1 MRTHQRLIATAAM
14 AVGAALLSP
23 TAVCAEG
30 GVRAAAPSG
39 LLEFGGAAVPEDTAS
54 VVALRAPADAG
65 ASDMEEVAGGRRLM
79 WWNWVANMVHPVC
92 GPLHHGPECQDLEE
106 AEGDSSGGS
115 SGSSGSGGNDDGSG
129 SRSSGSDVEG
139 SGGASGSNSQI
150 MSPTPASM
158 TALVAAAMAAGTAIA
173 AAVIGSRRRKT
184 GTAHPLQ
191 GSVKNRMRLFGAFAD
206 RNLVS
211 KTERPCGRVVEMSSP
226 PIVEDAHYNEMA

>member
-1 MRTHQRLIATAAM
+1 
-14 AVGAALLSP
+14 
-23 TAVCAEG
+23 
-30 GVRAAAPSG
+30 
-39 LLEFGGAAVPEDTAS
+39 
-54 VVALRAPADAG
+54 
-65 ASDMEEVAGGRRLM
+65 
-79 WWNWVANMVHPVC
+79 
-92 GPLHHGPECQDLEE
+92 
-106 AEGDSSGGS
+106 
-115 SGSSGSGGNDDGSG
+115 
-129 SRSSGSDVEG
+129 
-139 SGGASGSNSQI
+139 

>member
-1 MRTHQRLIATAAM
+1 MK
-14 AVGAALLSP
+14 
-23 TAVCAEG
+23 
-30 GVRAAAPSG
+30 
-39 LLEFGGAAVPEDTAS
+39 F
-54 VVALRAPADAG
+54 
-65 ASDMEEVAGGRRLM
+65 
-79 WWNWVANMVHPVC
+79 WVSMTSFSHHHPVNLSFFAVHHPGC
-92 GPLHHGPECQDLEE
+92 HGPLHHGPECQDPEE
-106 AEGDSSGGS
+106 GEGDSSGESNGRS
-115 SGSSGSGGNDDGSG
+115 SGSSGNDDVN
-129 SRSSGSDVEG
+129 RSSGSDVEG